1 MTPLKMTSL
10 RRELLAWLVPI
21 YVVAAFA
28 AMLTTYILFGRM
40 TGAFMDNQLRVIA
53 DSHAQSGP
61 TGPPPTMRP
70 LSSHDVVDKGAL
82 IVQIWGRDERLLATS
97 WPALA
102 LPRQSGDG
110 FRDVTLND
118 HRWRVYTLH
127 TPDRTVQS
135 AQCLE
140 FREHVIRDQAV
151 QTGLPVAALIPISA
165 LIVWLAI
172 QMVLRRLERVARTAA
187 AQDEHSFGDLP
198 LADVPCEI
206 HPLVSAVNNLLGRLR
221 SAFASQ
227 RRFVQDAAHELR
239 TPITAMSL
247 QLENLKTRLPS
258 DAAPEQIAQLEA
270 GLARTRRMV
279 EQLLRLARQ
288 EGPRAPDPPISL
300 QIDEFLK
307 SLISDFVPLA
317 DHRGIDLGYAA
328 SVTATVRANQDD
340 LRSLLHNLID
350 NALRYSPR
358 GGIVD
363 VTLHNDNQVVT
374 IEIVDSGPGIP
385 AELLPR
391 VFDRFFRIEGTDTE
405 GSGLGLA
412 IARHA
417 AERNHIDLEL
427 CNRIDGAGLVA
438 RVRFGMGVASD
449 VQPIAGAQP
458 IAPAD
463 LSLS

>member
-1 MTPLKMTSL
+1 MTSL

-21 YVVAAFA
+21 YLVAALA
-28 AMLTTYILFGRM
+28 AMVTTYILFGRM
-40 TGAFMDNQLRVIA
+40 TGAFMDNQLRVFA

-61 TGPPPTMRP
+61 APAIRA
-70 LSSHDVVDKGAL
+70 LSAEKIAKGGL
-82 IVQIWGRDERLLATS
+82 ILQIWGRDERLLAS
-97 WPALA
+97 SCPALA
-102 LPRQSGDG
+102 LARQPGDG
-110 FRDVTLND
+110 FRDVEVD
-118 HRWRVYTLH
+118 RSRWRVYTLH

-135 AQCLE
+135 AQSLE
-140 FREHVIRDQAV
+140 FREHVIRDQSV
-151 QTGLPVAALIPISA
+151 QTGLPVAALIPVSA
-165 LIVWLAI
+165 LILWLAI
-172 QMVLRRLERVARTAA
+172 QMTLRRLERVSRAAA
-187 AQDEHSFGDLP
+187 AQDEHTFGDLP

-247 QLENLKTRLPS
+247 QLENLKARLGN

-270 GLARTRRMV
+270 GLARTRRLV

-288 EGPRAPDPPISL
+288 EGPRAPDPPVAVQL
-300 QIDEFLK
+300 DEFLK
-307 SLISDFVPLA
+307 SMMADFVPLA
-317 DHRGIDLGYAA
+317 DHRGIDLGFAA
-328 SVTATVRANQDD
+328 SITATVRANQDD

-350 NALRYSPR
+350 NALRYTPR

-363 VTLHNDNQVVT
+363 VTLHNDNDVVT
-374 IEIVDSGPGIP
+374 VEIVDSGPGIP
-385 AELLPR
+385 AELMPR

-427 CNRIDGAGLVA
+427 CNRIDGAGLIA
-438 RVRFGMGVASD
+438 RVRFGMGVASN
-449 VQPIAGAQP
+449 VTETC
-458 IAPAD
+458 APALQASAT
-463 LSLS
+463 LSVREDGEIGAS